1 MIFPLDPLIPPRD
14 ITPKEAP
21 NTHCKMLHWGLLP
34 RLTMEVVPQGIDT
47 IKTPCKGVN
56 TFPMGV
62 QKYTMIIYIII
73 SS

>member
-34 RLTMEVVPQGIDT
+34 RLTTEVVPQGLDAINT
-47 IKTPCKGVN
+47 SHNEVN
-56 TFPMGV
+56 TSPMGFN
-62 QKYTMIIYIII
+62 T
-73 SS
+73 STLLSP